1 MNPGNGV
8 VYTESIVH
16 SPPEQFVSDAP
27 YQLLIVSLDAGGRL
41 TGRVEGDRVAIG
53 DRVTFVEER
62 GGIPFF
68 RKG

>member
-16 SPPEQFVSDAP
+16 SPPEQFVNDAP
-27 YQLLIVSLDAGGRL
+27 YQLLIVSLDAGGKL
-41 TGRVEGDRVAIG
+41 TGRVDGDRVAIG
-53 DRVTFVEER
+53 DRVAFVDDR

-68 RKG
+68 RKS

>member
-16 SPPEQFVSDAP
+16 SPPEQFVNEAP
-27 YQLLIVSLDAGGRL
+27 YQLLIVSLEAGGKL
-41 TGRVEGDRVAIG
+41 TGRVDGDRVAIG
-53 DRVTFVEER
+53 DRVVFVDDR

-68 RKG
+68 RKS

>member
-16 SPPEQFVSDAP
+16 SPPEQFVNEAP
-27 YQLLIVSLDAGGRL
+27 YQLLIVALDAGGKL
-41 TGRVEGDRVAIG
+41 TGRVDGERVTIGDRVA
-53 DRVTFVEER
+53 FVDDR

-68 RKG
+68 RKS

>member
-16 SPPEQFVSDAP
+16 SPPEQFVNEAP
-27 YQLLIVSLDAGGRL
+27 YQLLIVALDAGGKL
-41 TGRVEGDRVAIG
+41 TGRVDGDRVAIG
-53 DRVTFVEER
+53 DRVAFVDDR

-68 RKG
+68 RKS